1 MTDDFDDDD
10 LDNEGG
16 SQLVKDLRK
25 QLKQAKKDRDDLAAI
40 AEQFKAE
47 QRKAAVSEALKARG
61 ARPELAKFYTGDE
74 ASPEA
79 VTAWLTE
86 NAELFGIPAETTP
99 EDAQRQAAAER
110 ISSATATAP
119 IQSLGT
125 EQDLQYEIAHAKTRE
140 EWAAAKAKLEN
151 YRSKTF

>member
-40 AEQFKAE
+40 ADQFKAE
-47 QRKAAVSEALKARG
+47 QRKTAVSDALKARG
-61 ARPELAKFYTGDE
+61 ARPELAKFYTGEE

-86 NAELFGIPAETTP
+86 NADLFGIPSETTP

-110 ISSATATAP
+110 ISNATATAP
-119 IQSLGT
+119 VQSLGT
-125 EQDLQYEIAHAKTRE
+125 EQDLQYKLAHAKTRE
-140 EWAAAKAKLEN
+140 ELNAVYAELEN
-151 YRSKTF
+151 VRSKSF